1 MKTFALCTMA
11 IGAFLLAQP
20 AQAQW
25 TTAKRL
31 TWTDGASN
39 SPKLSLNSSGH
50 LHVVWDDDTPGHYE
64 IYHKRSTDGGTTWT
78 TAKRIT
84 WSSEDS
90 REPALAIDS
99 ADRLFVFW
107 TADTAF
113 GSEIY
118 YKSSSDGGD
127 TWTGST
133 RFTWKG
139 ITSERPDILVDS
151 SGLFHL
157 VWQDSTGDIFYS
169 KSPDGTNW
177 MVDKR
182 VTWTSGNSEN
192 PDLTVDSSG
201 RLHLAWQDNTPG
213 ATDFEVYYRKSTDS
227 GMTWSKTKRL
237 TWMDNG
243 SYRPDLAV
251 DPSANLHL
259 VWYDEN
265 PSLYVVYYKK
275 STDGGVS
282 WTSAKRLS
290 WDPGWTAYPNLA
302 VDGSSTLHLVW
313 EDPNWE
319 LSYRKSTDSGST
331 WTAVQRLTWT
341 AGFSWNPGIIA
352 DSAGNLHLVWDDD
365 TPPNRE
371 IYYKQYVD

>member
-265 PSLYVVYYKK
+265 PSLYVIYYKK
-275 STDGGVS
+275 STDSGAS